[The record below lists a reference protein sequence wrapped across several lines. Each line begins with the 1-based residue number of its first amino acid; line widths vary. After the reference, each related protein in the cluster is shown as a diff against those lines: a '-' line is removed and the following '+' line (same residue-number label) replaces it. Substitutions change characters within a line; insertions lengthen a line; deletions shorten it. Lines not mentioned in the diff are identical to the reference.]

1 MIKERKKKSKYN
13 KKKTKKQIALEYL
26 KTIMLSLLFSIIVTT
41 CLAIQARN
49 EMIENIYLEAQEQQ
63 ALDKETALK
72 LITQTD
78 LLKDIHTKKY
88 AICMHIAELYEAAGD
103 YKNAK
108 TVYEEAIIKSKQK
121 LYKPYYR
128 LLCVLLEIQDFDS
141 ANSLLINLK
150 DINDT
155 NLIKF
160 KTRSYITMGD
170 KYYSI
175 GKFLSAA
182 KSYEKAKFYY
192 DKFSKKDNKIEDSII
207 TRIVNSYIQV
217 ADIMVKTGLNS
228 DAVRFL
234 KKAEKYQPKNFDI
247 RYKLAIVL
255 SDSDPEKSVT
265 YLDELLE
272 ERPQDIDYSIYGT
285 ALMKA
290 ANIAD
295 LDGRPTQAK
304 YYRYKIHSIDLFV
317 NRKVV
322 YKNDIEANLENF
334 TLKKVLFTYPLK
346 ATYSFL
352 NVSNM
357 DIINLYGDFVLT
369 NNDKQVEVITKTI
382 SDKNKPL
389 LSYTYE
395 PNLVNIK
402 FKKHFFTQKELENYT
417 IKVFLYKD
425 DKFKTLIT
433 ETSIPIKSFY

>member
-13 KKKTKKQIALEYL
+13 IKKTKKQIMFEYL
-26 KTIMLSLLFSIIVTT
+26 KTIMLSILFAIIITSG
-41 CLAIQARN
+41 LAIQARN
-49 EMIENIYLEAQEQQ
+49 EMIKNVYLEAKEQQ

-88 AICMHIAELYEAAGD
+88 SVCMHIAELYEAAGD
-103 YKNAK
+103 YNAAK
-108 TVYEEAIIKSKQK
+108 IVYEEAILKSKQK
-121 LYKPYYR
+121 NYKPYYR
-128 LLCVLLEIQDFDS
+128 LLCVLLELEDFDS
-141 ANSLLINLK
+141 ANALLSNLK
-150 DINDT
+150 DINNT
-155 NLIKF
+155 KLIKF
-160 KTRSYITMGD
+160 KTRSYLTMGD

-192 DKFSKKDNKIEDSII
+192 DKFSKKDKTIQESIK
-207 TRIVNSYIQV
+207 TRIVNSYIHV

-228 DAVRFL
+228 DAIRFL
-234 KKAEKYQPKNFDI
+234 KKAEKYDSENFDI

-255 SDSDPEKSVT
+255 SDSDPEKSVK

-272 ERPQDIDYSIYGT
+272 EIPQNIDYSIYGS

-317 NRKVV
+317 NRKVI
-322 YKNDIEANLENF
+322 YKNDIEANLEHF
-334 TLKKVLFTYPLK
+334 SIKKVLFTYPLK

-352 NVSNM
+352 NASNV
-357 DIINLYGDFVLT
+357 DIVNLYADFVLT
-369 NNDKQVEVITKTI
+369 TKDKPVETITLKI
-382 SDKNKPL
+382 SNKDKPL
-389 LSYTYE
+389 LSYSYE

-402 FKKHFFTQKELENYT
+402 FKKHFFTQKELENYK
-417 IKVFLYKD
+417 IKVYLYKD
-425 DKFKTLIT
+425 EKYKTLVT
-433 ETSIPIKSFY
+433 ETSIPIKSF